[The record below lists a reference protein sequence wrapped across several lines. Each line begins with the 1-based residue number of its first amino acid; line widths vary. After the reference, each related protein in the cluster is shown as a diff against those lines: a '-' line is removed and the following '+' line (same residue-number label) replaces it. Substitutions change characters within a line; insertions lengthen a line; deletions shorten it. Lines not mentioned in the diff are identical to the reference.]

1 MKTVALTGAS
11 GFLGGHAARAL
22 LRRGDRVAALI
33 RGTSSASSVPEGCST
48 LRVDFMDPCSI
59 AEGLTGCRVMVHCA
73 GATSAGSPESFDRA
87 NGLVTANLLR
97 ARRAACPDALFVY
110 VSSQAAS
117 GPSGEGPV
125 TAYGRSKLLGEFAV
139 RDDENW
145 VIVRPPAIFGPGDP
159 ASAPVMR
166 MALRGLF
173 LSPRVDGG
181 GFALVY
187 APDLAELLALLPD
200 RPAAVGS
207 VLEPSYGR
215 LFSWR
220 EFHGILETGAG
231 RRITHLRVP
240 PFLVHTAGFMSEALA
255 SLAGRTPF
263 FCRDKCRELLVCD
276 WLVEEGATRDL
287 TGWEPSVPV
296 EEAMEETFASYR

>member
-1 MKTVALTGAS
+1 M
-11 GFLGGHAARAL
+11 AL
-22 LRRGDRVAALI
+22 LRT
-33 RGTSSASSVPEGCST
+33 TSSAASVPEGCDTS
-48 LRVDFMDPCSI
+48 RVDFMDPDSI
-59 AEGLTGCRVMVHCA
+59 AEKLAGSDVILHCA
-73 GATSAGSPESFDRA
+73 GATSAGSREEFDRA

-97 ARRAACPDALFVY
+97 ARRAVCPDALFVY

-139 RDDENW
+139 RDEENW

-159 ASAPVMR
+159 ASAPVIR
-166 MALRGLF
+166 MAIRGLF
-173 LSPRVDGG
+173 LSPRMDRG

-187 APDLAELLALLPD
+187 APDLAELLVMLPD
-200 RPAAVGS
+200 SPSAVGR

-220 EFHGILETGAG
+220 EFHRILEYGAG
-231 RRITHLRVP
+231 RRILHVRVP

-255 SLAGRTPF
+255 ALAGRTPF

-276 WLVEEGATRDL
+276 WLVEEGTTWEL
-287 TGWEPSVPV
+287 TGWKPSVPV
-296 EEAMEETFASYR
+296 EEAMASTFGSYR